1 MPQTPPSRPRSNVYA
16 MPNPE
21 ERGGS
26 NIKAIVVTAALTA
39 LVGVAT
45 VGAATGIWRAATRRA
60 GRLLKRQE
68 AEQLAA
74 APPPG
79 PYVQGGYVVWPQG
92 SAMPPPPTRN
102 SMPDALRDIP
112 PLVNPPISQ
121 PMAPTPVVVAP
132 SPEIVAELRKMGTTF
147 DRRLGGIERRLD
159 EFDAVEDDDDDDEYD
174 EGDDDD
180 DDVDDDEPEPPPQK
194 GKRRR

>member
-1 MPQTPPSRPRSNVYA
+1 MPQTPPSRPRSSNVYA

-26 NIKAIVVTAALTA
+26 NIKAIIVTAALTA

-68 AEQLAA
+68 AEQLAG

-79 PYVQGGYVVWPQG
+79 PYVHNGYLVWPQQ
-92 SAMPPPPTRN
+92 SVMPPPPTRN

-112 PLVNPPISQ
+112 PLVNPPIMQ

-132 SPEIVAELRKMGTTF
+132 SPEIVAEIRKMGSSF
-147 DRRLGGIERRLD
+147 DRRFTGLERRLD
-159 EFDAVEDDDDDDEYD
+159 EFESADDDEDEEYD
-174 EGDDDD
+174 EGDDEE
-180 DDVDDDEPEPPPQK
+180 DVEDEPEPPPQK